1 VKGLREMPTLTILG
15 KATDQR
21 TATRVVYAQLTVDD
35 YLGLVGENFDK
46 FPIQRRREKHRGYER
61 LKSDVIAGA
70 LLPTITLAY
79 DPETVAPLQGY
90 FDKGQDAELVTAL
103 CEQGKASILDG
114 LQRTYILS
122 ELRKAN
128 VGFKQGQTL
137 LVEFWLEEK
146 PRNLIYRIIVLNAG
160 QKPMSMRHQLEVL
173 FSTFKTLLERD
184 IQGLDL
190 LTERETS
197 RRTRPRKYGLDR
209 AVSAYH
215 AFLLKGTEI
224 QKENVVAQ
232 RIVDEDIL
240 SGDEDALNRSLNE
253 FKRYLKDYC
262 ELDDQICRIYDGTQ
276 TEIPTGADWFGREN
290 VMVAFF
296 AAISDFASRPDR
308 TDRVGQALAS
318 LKSTL
323 SATAVGENPLRL
335 DVLQTVTQ
343 GIDTKKINVGYATR
357 KLLFNSFKEF
367 FREAGEKGLG
377 DLWASEAE

>member
-1 VKGLREMPTLTILG
+1 MPTLKILG
-15 KATDQR
+15 KAIDQR
-21 TATRVVYAQLTVDD
+21 TATRVVYAQLSVDD
-35 YLGLVGENFDK
+35 YLALVGEDFDK
-46 FPIQRRREKHRGYER
+46 FSIQRRREKHRGYDR

-79 DPETVAPLQGY
+79 DPGTVQPLQAY
-90 FDKGQDAELVTAL
+90 FDNNQDAELVQAL
-103 CEQGKASILDG
+103 SQQGKASILDG

-122 ELRKAN
+122 ELKKAS
-128 VGFKQGQTL
+128 VVFKVGQTL
-137 LVEFWLEEK
+137 LVEFWLEEN

-160 QKPMSMRHQLEVL
+160 QKPMSMRHQIEVL
-173 FSTFKTLLERD
+173 FSTFKALLEGD
-184 IQGLDL
+184 ISGLDL

-232 RIVDEDIL
+232 RIVEEDIL
-240 SGDEDALNRSLNE
+240 SGDEDSLNRTFND
-253 FKRYLKDYC
+253 FKRYLQDYC
-262 ELDDQICRIYDGTQ
+262 DLDDQICRIYDGTR
-276 TEIPTGADWFGREN
+276 TDIPTGADWFGREN

-296 AAISDFASRPDR
+296 AAISDFASRPER
-308 TDRVGQALAS
+308 IERAVQALTR

-323 SATAVGENPLRL
+323 SGSRAGEDPLRL
-335 DVLQTVTQ
+335 DILQNVTQ

-367 FREAGEKGLG
+367 FREAGEKALG

>member
-1 VKGLREMPTLTILG
+1 MPTLTILG
-15 KATDQR
+15 KAIDRR
-21 TATRVVYAQLTVDD
+21 TATRVVYAQSSVDD
-35 YLGLVGENFDK
+35 YLDLVGEDFDK

-61 LKSDVIAGA
+61 LKADVIAGA

-79 DPETVAPLQGY
+79 DPDNVGALQTY
-90 FDKGQDAELVTAL
+90 FDKSQDTELVAAL

-122 ELRKAN
+122 ELRKAKI
-128 VGFKQGQTL
+128 VFKAGQTL
-137 LVEFWLEEK
+137 LLEFWLEEK

-184 IQGLDL
+184 IEGLDL
-190 LTERETS
+190 VTEKETF
-197 RRTRPRKYGLDR
+197 RRTRARRYGLDR
-209 AVSAYH
+209 AVSAYN

-232 RIVDEDIL
+232 RIVDEDML
-240 SGDEDALNRSLNE
+240 SGDEDSLNTSLNE

-262 ELDDQICRIYDGTQ
+262 ELDDQVCRVYDGTLP
-276 TEIPTGADWFGREN
+276 EIPTGADWFGREN
-290 VMVAFF
+290 VMIAFF
-296 AAISDFASRPDR
+296 AAIADFASKPDR
-308 TDRVGQALAS
+308 IERTAQALTS
-318 LKSTL
+318 LKNTL
-323 SATAVGENPLRL
+323 TGTPAGSGDPLRL
-335 DVLQTVTQ
+335 AVLQTVIQ
-343 GIDTKKINVGYATR
+343 GIETKKINVGYATR

-367 FREAGEKGLG
+367 FREAGEKDLG